1 MFYWSKSY
9 HNKWGHVA
17 CCLKK
22 NNFLRQQR
30 LQNFNRCFYHQL
42 NYTDDGC
49 VSYDCMELKHDNDVK
64 KMLSIYSEFNTKGSI
79 ELNATFGR
87 SLDEILAQLCK
98 PKKPR
103 TTDEIIA
110 LMLFKK
116 INVYSNRLVE
126 SIVESHCLET
136 SYLGSNHL

>member
-1 MFYWSKSY
+1 
-9 HNKWGHVA
+9 
-17 CCLKK
+17 
-22 NNFLRQQR
+22 
-30 LQNFNRCFYHQL
+30 
-42 NYTDDGC
+42 
-49 VSYDCMELKHDNDVK
+49 MELKHDNDVK

-110 LMLFKK
+110 LMRDEF
-116 INVYSNRLVE
+116 V
-126 SIVESHCLET
+126 
-136 SYLGSNHL
+136 